1 MVITNLDNQ
10 YKNFKKIAKSYL
22 NSEQWSIVEKA
33 YNFANNA
40 HGNQTRLTG
49 DKFITHPLETATY
62 LAELHL
68 DYNTLAAGLLHDVIE
83 DCDVTLPDLIHLFG
97 EEISSLV
104 QGVTKLTEVEN
115 VSEIRWEENV
125 QTHSILEAQTLRKM
139 LMTE

>member
-22 NSEQWSIVEKA
+22 NSEQWTVVENA

-40 HGNQTRLTG
+40 HGNQKRLTG
-49 DKFITHPLETATY
+49 DKFITHPLETAKY

-68 DYNTLAAGLLHDVIE
+68 DCNTLAAGLLHDVIE
-83 DCDVTLPDLIHLFG
+83 DCDVSLADLVDLFG

-104 QGVTKLTEVEN
+104 QGVTKLTEVEMY
-115 VSEIRWEENV
+115 
-125 QTHSILEAQTLRKM
+125 LK
-139 LMTE
+139 